1 VLLAGTGAAGPV
13 PGSEPASPGAAFTY
27 RGWGANRC
35 VSGSMHEVT
44 LDGERFLL
52 EAGASFGSDSEL
64 AAEITPELAAGAQ
77 FLILS
82 HAHADHCGRLIE
94 LVRKGFR
101 GPVYCTPPTARLLYP
116 SMEQSAKHGDQGQE
130 TFYFSANSKKTAQR
144 KGTNYCVHLYPD
156 CNRGSRIKAPQ
167 KLTANRAELDR
178 LGAYYCGHCAALDA
192 ERALQGLTPVPAG
205 EEFSPS
211 EKLRAVFYPTP
222 HLPGAG
228 MVLIKNPA
236 TGHSLLFGGDSGSG
250 LSPFLAPESLPPGA
264 DWAIIEGTYGP
275 ERNQV
280 PTDSRSDFR
289 RTLGE
294 LLKAGKRV
302 VIPAFTLDRSQQL
315 IYEYMKGKQEGVI
328 PPGEIL
334 LYSSSA
340 EEFTRIYEEE
350 LPGTGN
356 AAFFSPEFL
365 TGIPFSSHY
374 RSSREI
380 AETGYGKVA
389 IATSGMGDAGFS
401 REFIKRYIGDPETVF
416 VFVGYQDPETLGGSL
431 VLAPEENL
439 VVVTLKSGEVI
450 RGRKLAENTGSLLV
464 ESDGKKRALPKAALA
479 GVEPGIPNLTIDG
492 RSYPVK
498 ARILQFNCFSGHA
511 RPEEIL
517 ENLKKLAG
525 LKTVLIV
532 HSEGSTAERLR
543 DYYSRE
549 IPGVEFI
556 VPVLGE
562 ELVFNPAPEAKR
574 TGPPDLS
581 PDRGLPVGPLGR

>member
-1 VLLAGTGAAGPV
+1 MKRLLIGAAATIAVSVWWAGTV
-13 PGSEPASPGAAFTY
+13 PGAEPASPGAAFAY

-44 LDGERFLL
+44 LDGETFLL
-52 EAGASFGSDSEL
+52 DAGSPFGKDAEL
-64 AAEITPELAAGAQ
+64 AAEITPELAGRAK

-82 HAHADHCGRLIE
+82 HAHVDHCGRLIE

-101 GPVYCTPPTARLLYP
+101 GQVYCTQPTAALLHP
-116 SMEQSAKHGDQGQE
+116 SVEQAARHGDQGRE

-144 KGTNYCVHLYPD
+144 KGDNYCVHLYPD
-156 CNRGSRIKAPQ
+156 CNRGSRIKSPQ
-167 KLTANRAELDR
+167 KLTASRAELDR
-178 LGAYYCGHCAALDA
+178 LGAYFCGHCAALDA

-222 HLPGAG
+222 HLPGAAG
-228 MVLIKNPA
+228 VLVRNPQ
-236 TGHSLLFGGDSGSG
+236 TGHALFFGGDSGSG
-250 LSPFLAPESLPPGA
+250 LSPFLGPESLPPGA

-294 LLKAGKRV
+294 LLKAKKRV
-302 VIPAFTLDRSQQL
+302 VIPSFTLDRSQQL

-340 EEFTRIYEEE
+340 EEFTRIYEKE
-350 LPGTGN
+350 LPVPAH

-365 TGIPFSSHY
+365 AGIPFSDHF
-374 RSSREI
+374 RPSREI
-380 AETGYGKVA
+380 AETGYGKAA
-389 IATSGMGDAGFS
+389 ITTSGMGDAGFS
-401 REFIKRYIGDPETVF
+401 REFIKRYVGDPETVF
-416 VFVGYQDPETLGGSL
+416 IFVGYQDPETLGGSL
-431 VLAPEENL
+431 VPAPEENL
-439 VVVTLKSGEVI
+439 VVVTLKTGEIVE
-450 RGRKLAENTGSLLV
+450 GRKLAENVGSLLV
-464 ESDGKKRALPKAALA
+464 ESDGKNRALPKAVIA
-479 GVEPGIPNLTIDG
+479 GIKPGIPTLTIDG
-492 RSYPVK
+492 KSYQVK

-517 ENLKKLAG
+517 ATLKKLAG

-532 HSEGSTAERLR
+532 HSEGATAERLR
-543 DYYSRE
+543 DYYARE
-549 IPGVEFI
+549 LPGVEFV

-562 ELVFNPAPEAKR
+562 ELVFNPARTPE
-574 TGPPDLS
+574 
-581 PDRGLPVGPLGR
+581 